1 MHTLLDQCNPFLI
14 VLRTLVFHV
23 ILRLQFNCVLLS
35 PTLFMCTGA
44 TSPHWIDRANLNDML
59 SRERDSPESKPQNIW
74 SISTQTFEQN
84 HQVQHAPSQSTSAM
98 TINPVDIPSTS
109 SPPQSPTSPGGRGGT
124 TQNGTV
130 SSFGVAVENRS
141 RVVGGGGERT
151 TSTGA
156 SSPTAVAGSSSGLP
170 GSVKPNRTAPPP
182 PKARKKSKG
191 RGDTVESDQ
200 EPTPYVYPMQ
210 KLMQRLKQ
218 HRETQR
224 ERDPGATAQTGGNQ
238 SHEYAQPHGH
248 LHMMQQ
254 HDGIKHT
261 SVTSSNSKKEKYQ
274 PINPKLKQPVGQY
287 QDLLVNNLPRGQSLP
302 AMSTFATLS

>member
-1 MHTLLDQCNPFLI
+1 
-14 VLRTLVFHV
+14 
-23 ILRLQFNCVLLS
+23 
-35 PTLFMCTGA
+35 MCTGA

-59 SRERDSPESKPQNIW
+59 ERERDSPENKPQNIW

-84 HQVQHAPSQSTSAM
+84 HQVQHGPSQSISAM
-98 TINPVDIPSTS
+98 TTNPVDIPSAS
-109 SPPQSPTSPGGRGGT
+109 SPPQSPTSPGGRGGIA
-124 TQNGTV
+124 QNGTV

-141 RVVGGGGERT
+141 RVVGGGGEGT

-156 SSPTAVAGSSSGLP
+156 TCSSPTAVAGSSSGLP

-182 PKARKKSKG
+182 PKARKKPKG
-191 RGDTVESDQ
+191 RSNTVESDQ

-218 HRETQR
+218 HREPQR

-238 SHEYAQPHGH
+238 SHEYAQPHVH
-248 LHMMQQ
+248 LHNNMQQ

-261 SVTSSNSKKEKYQ
+261 SVTSNNPKKEKYQ
-274 PINPKLKQPVGQY
+274 PIDPKLKQPVGQY
-287 QDLLVNNLPRGQSLP
+287 QDLLGNNLSRGQSLP
-302 AMSTFATLS
+302 TMSTFATLS